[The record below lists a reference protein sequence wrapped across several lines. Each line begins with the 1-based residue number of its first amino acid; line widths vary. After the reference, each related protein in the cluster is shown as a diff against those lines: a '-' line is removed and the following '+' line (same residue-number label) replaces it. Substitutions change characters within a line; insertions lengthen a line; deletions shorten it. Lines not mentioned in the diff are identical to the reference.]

1 MKHMD
6 TPGNIHELIQVI
18 EDAWLNWMNII
29 NQMQAK
35 GSTNND
41 MGNWSLKDIIAHITW
56 HEKEMVGL
64 IQAHALVGSELWN
77 LPTDK
82 RNAAIYEQV
91 KHLPLELVL
100 AESEQVHQQLID
112 ALPTLSD
119 EDLTDPDSFP
129 NMPPDW
135 QPWMIIAQNTYEHYE
150 DHMKDVEQWL
160 AEHDAPPPRI

>member
-1 MKHMD
+1 MD

-18 EDAWLNWMNII
+18 EGAWLNWMNLV
-29 NQMQAK
+29 NQMQDK
-35 GSTNND
+35 GSTNIG

-56 HEKEMVGL
+56 HEQEMVGL

-77 LPTDK
+77 LPTDE

-91 KHLPLELVL
+91 KDLPLEQVL
-100 AESEQVHQQLID
+100 AESEQVHQLLLE
-112 ALPTLSD
+112 ALPTLSN
-119 EDLTDPDSFP
+119 EDLIDPSSFP

-150 DHMKDVEQWL
+150 DHMKDVEKWL
-160 AEHDAPPPRI
+160 ADQNASLPRG